1 MRILV
6 IEDDA
11 NVAGFVAKGLREA
24 GHVVDVAD
32 NGKHGLFLPTTD
44 AYDARVPDRL

>member
-6 IEDDA
+6 VEDDA

-32 NGKHGLFLPTTD
+32 NGKDGLFLATTE
-44 AYDARVPDRL
+44 AYDALVL

>member
-24 GHVVDVAD
+24 GHDRQLVP
-32 NGKHGLFLPTTD
+32 GRRR
-44 AYDARVPDRL
+44 RVGVQ